1 MKMQVLLWCF
11 CGWILR
17 TQQSC
22 RFWIRLMGP
31 KDPSGTF
38 NYLLEE
44 SWAEWGSQSRSESEV
59 LSIVS
64 GSLPLISVGSGCS
77 PALVWALRPS
87 SRPSPDALI
96 VTRIAEIQQVNHFPI
111 AHFSWTD
118 LWYGAGHSATHNPT
132 VQQRPVGNHTSYCHG
147 GKINSCREE
156 IVFIPERI
164 QSPGALNVSVLCL
177 KSLIWSKIQTLLN
190 FVAKIFYLKAKN
202 LLVLFKKK
210 YLFILFPDIQSQ
222 IKKTSPWLINWISLV
237 IQFSFFVNIISFC
250 LSQRFSHLIFFLQYS
265 CETWASSRKTPLLWA
280 RHANAVQNLQTLS
293 SNKSKSSR
301 KV

>member
-38 NYLLEE
+38 NYLLEK
-44 SWAEWGSQSRSESEV
+44 SWAEWGSRSRSESEV

-87 SRPSPDALI
+87 CRPSPDALI

-177 KSLIWSKIQTLLN
+177 KSLIWSKIQTLLK

-210 YLFILFPDIQSQ
+210 YLFILF
-222 IKKTSPWLINWISLV
+222 LI
-237 IQFSFFVNIISFC
+237 
-250 LSQRFSHLIFFLQYS
+250 
-265 CETWASSRKTPLLWA
+265 
-280 RHANAVQNLQTLS
+280 
-293 SNKSKSSR
+293 
-301 KV
+301 